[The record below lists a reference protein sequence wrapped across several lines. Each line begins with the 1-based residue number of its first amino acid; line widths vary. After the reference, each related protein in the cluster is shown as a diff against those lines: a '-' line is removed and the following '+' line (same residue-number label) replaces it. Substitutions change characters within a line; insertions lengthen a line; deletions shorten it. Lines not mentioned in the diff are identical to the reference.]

1 MTDILEQ
8 LKEESLRL
16 ARGSFDSVDYG
27 LAANI
32 ADAAI
37 DEIERL
43 RDTLA
48 SAQRIIERD
57 YPNGQLAIDIRN
69 ALSGTQPQAVPV
81 TDKMVKAGA
90 AAMCCQAQTLGCAA
104 QQGSEFSTCML
115 STFMLDARSC
125 LDAALALPRPLLLRD
140 EGDKA

>member
-69 ALSGTQPQAVPV
+69 ALSGTQPQPAQV
-81 TDKMVKAGA
+81 TEALAIAEDVLSRAP
-90 AAMCCQAQTLGCAA
+90 
-104 QQGSEFSTCML
+104 FSTAILPNGMHPQVVIEKI
-115 STFMLDARSC
+115 R
-125 LDAALALPRPLLLRD
+125 AALAYTHPR
-140 EGDKA
+140 GGGK